1 MKVLLPNR
9 LHKGDK
15 IGVIAPASPPNIDQ
29 MYQAVPFIE
38 SLGLEVVVGD
48 HVKDVHGYLA
58 GRDEDRLADVHDMF
72 RNPEIKGIFCAGGG
86 YGTGRIAGKID
97 YELIKENPKPFWGYS
112 DITFLHT
119 AIRQQT
125 GLVTFHGPMLS
136 SDIGKDDFH
145 EQSKD
150 LFHQLFTP
158 TNLNYTTAYSEL
170 MIISEGIASGELVG
184 GNLSLLVST
193 LRTPYELDTK
203 GKLLLIE
210 DIDEEPY
217 RIDGMLNQLKL
228 SGKLDEAAGILVGD
242 FKNVEPSKRK
252 ESLSLSQVLN
262 EYLSDLNKPV
272 IAGFK
277 IGHCQPHFAVPLG
290 VQAEMST
297 KNLSLII
304 APGVK

>member
-1 MKVLLPNR
+1 MLLPNR

-29 MYQAVPFIE
+29 MYQAFPFIE
-38 SLGLEVVVGD
+38 SLGLEVVLGN
-48 HVKDVHGYLA
+48 HVKDVYGYLA
-58 GRDEDRLADVHDMF
+58 GKDEDRLSDFHAMF
-72 RNPEIKGIFCAGGG
+72 RNPDIKGIFCAGGG

-97 YELIKENPKPFWGYS
+97 YKLVKENPKPFWGYS
-112 DITFLHT
+112 DITYLHT

-145 EQSKD
+145 EKSQD
-150 LFHQLFTP
+150 MFRQLFAP
-158 TNLNYTTAYSEL
+158 AELNYSTSYSEL
-170 MIISEGIASGELVG
+170 MIISEGAVSGELVG

-193 LRTPYELDTK
+193 LGTPYELEAK

-217 RIDGMLNQLKL
+217 RVDGMLNQLKL
-228 SGKLDEAAGILVGD
+228 SGKLDEAAGILIGD
-242 FKNVEPSKRK
+242 FKNAEPSKRK
-252 ESLSLSQVLN
+252 ESLSLSQVLSD
-262 EYLSDLNKPV
+262 YLSDLNKPI

-290 VQAEMST
+290 VHAEMST
-297 KNLSLII
+297 KKLSLTI